1 MCVCSVCT
9 AFVSYI
15 IKKTIEYNIE
25 QFVWFI
31 DAFGFSYAKLRRITL
46 QITYNVLM
54 LCDAWW
60 KFMMRFLISQM
71 NLLALELFRERAT
84 SNKFQQHIS
93 LSVRIV
99 WMCECLCELRIR
111 LVSLVLRLVL
121 VFFVFVSYFSLY
133 FYRLHPYT
141 HSERWITETTVLC
154 SSYMK
159 PYYHLAF
166 AYYSHTTSRYKY
178 RDKVSQDNSTRKAL
192 NFI

>member
-121 VFFVFVSYFSLY
+121 VFFCFCFLFLSVFLQITPIHTQWAVNYRNNRSMQLIYETILSFSVRILLTY
-133 FYRLHPYT
+133 NV
-141 HSERWITETTVLC
+141 EIQV
-154 SSYMK
+154 
-159 PYYHLAF
+159 
-166 AYYSHTTSRYKY
+166 
-178 RDKVSQDNSTRKAL
+178 
-192 NFI
+192 